1 MIIIFALF
9 NPFSLILII
18 NFVVFTTYE
27 IYSLPFLVL
36 ISPAIILA
44 VGYMIYLKKFLTLYS
59 RDSIKRSMKLDTI
72 LWRLYGYLICL
83 IGLSE
88 LLYFGVPLL
97 GQVRYIDFGFTILH
111 HIAVTTWLLV
121 FINFKYKLVN
131 LASVIFAVIFP
142 LLIFNRDVFLLTL
155 CCLLFKG
162 LIHQKLNIRHLIYA
176 SVLFIGLFGYVG
188 KMRSGN
194 MQALLDLPTK
204 FDLASLDI
212 MSFWLFTYVTSPMFN
227 IHYSF
232 DSGERI
238 RYEPLLTVFPE
249 FYKLI
254 ELFSYLGFYIYLLV
268 GVLLTLLPALLRFPG
283 WLCFSFFFYYQFTMG
298 CVFSNKLGNTHT
310 IYVIL
315 IFITMMVFRQ
325 MFSRR
330 INKEAS
336 CG

>member
-1 MIIIFALF
+1 MIIIFALL

-27 IYSLPFLVL
+27 IYSLPFLAL

-162 LIHQKLNIRHLIYA
+162 LIHQKLNIRHLMYA
-176 SVLFIGLFGYVG
+176 SV
-188 KMRSGN
+188 
-194 MQALLDLPTK
+194 
-204 FDLASLDI
+204 
-212 MSFWLFTYVTSPMFN
+212 
-227 IHYSF
+227 
-232 DSGERI
+232 
-238 RYEPLLTVFPE
+238 
-249 FYKLI
+249 
-254 ELFSYLGFYIYLLV
+254 
-268 GVLLTLLPALLRFPG
+268 
-283 WLCFSFFFYYQFTMG
+283 
-298 CVFSNKLGNTHT
+298 
-310 IYVIL
+310 
-315 IFITMMVFRQ
+315 
-325 MFSRR
+325 
-330 INKEAS
+330 
-336 CG
+336 

>member
-1 MIIIFALF
+1 MIILFALF

-18 NFVVFTTYE
+18 NCIVYATYE
-27 IYSLPFLVL
+27 IYSLPFLIL
-36 ISPAIILA
+36 ILPTIILA
-44 VGYMIYLKKFLTLYS
+44 VGYTMYLKKFLTLCS
-59 RDSIKRSMKLDTI
+59 RDSIKRSMKLDSN

-83 IGLSE
+83 VGLSE

-97 GQVRYIDFGFTILH
+97 GQVRYIDFGFSILH
-111 HIAVTTWLLV
+111 HIAVTTWLLI
-121 FINFKYKLVN
+121 FINFKYKLEN
-131 LASVIFAVIFP
+131 LISVIFAVIFP

-162 LIHQKLNIRHLIYA
+162 LIHQKLNTRHVVGA
-176 SVLFIGLFGYVG
+176 TFLFIGLFGYVG
-188 KMRSGN
+188 KLRSGN
-194 MQALLDLPTK
+194 AQAILDLPTK
-204 FDLASLDI
+204 FDLASLDNI
-212 MSFWLFTYVTSPMFN
+212 SFWLFTYVTSPMFN
-227 IHYSF
+227 VHYSF

-254 ELFSYLGFYIYLLV
+254 ELFSYFGLYIYFFAGVFLL
-268 GVLLTLLPALLRFPG
+268 LLPALLRFPG

-315 IFITMMVFRQ
+315 LFSAMMAFRQ

-330 INKEAS
+330 KNKEPS
-336 CG
+336 YG